1 MRVHSCRIQLTSG
14 LTNYGDEKFSLFL
27 RKAFIKGAGYSDD
40 ALDRTIIGVIN
51 TGVSYSFVHPGGLIS
66 ERVQPMPC

>member
-14 LTNYGDEKFSLFL
+14 LTNYGDEEFSLFL

-51 TGVSYSFVHPGGLIS
+51 TGVRCSYVRPGD
-66 ERVQPMPC
+66 